1 MKSHFG
7 PFSKNHKKIKKTNTE
22 KPLREIQ
29 DVDPYI
35 PWDKFEKITRISF
48 GEKEL

>member
-1 MKSHFG
+1 MA
-7 PFSKNHKKIKKTNTE
+7 
-22 KPLREIQ
+22 KPLTEIQ

-35 PWDKFEKITRISF
+35 PWDRFEQITHITF